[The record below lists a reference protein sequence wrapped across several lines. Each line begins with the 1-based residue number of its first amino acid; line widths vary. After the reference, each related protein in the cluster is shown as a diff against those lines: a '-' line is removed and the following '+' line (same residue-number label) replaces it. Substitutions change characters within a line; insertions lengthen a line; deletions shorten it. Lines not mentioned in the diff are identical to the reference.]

1 MVCGLGLV
9 MIIWY
14 NVNGMDMAWVI
25 YIPYI
30 QYTVSVH
37 IYIYMCIDYFLNL
50 ILLFIHFV
58 YL

>member
-1 MVCGLGLV
+1 MRCGLGLV

-25 YIPYI
+25 FIPYI

-37 IYIYMCIDYFLNL
+37 ISMCIDYFLNL

>member
-1 MVCGLGLV
+1 MRCGLGLV

-25 YIPYI
+25 FIPYI
-30 QYTVSVH
+30 QYTLSVH
-37 IYIYMCIDYFLNL
+37 ISMCIDYFLNL